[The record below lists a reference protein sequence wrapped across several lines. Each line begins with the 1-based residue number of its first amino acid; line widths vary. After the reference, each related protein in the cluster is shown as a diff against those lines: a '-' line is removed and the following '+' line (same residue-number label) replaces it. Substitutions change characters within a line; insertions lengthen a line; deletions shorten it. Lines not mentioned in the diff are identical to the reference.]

1 MRTVLVI
8 TADEGV
14 ARVVRD
20 ALSTDLYRVVPVQ
33 SPQLPEG
40 LDRPGMVDAIL
51 LDADLDPRQPCKLI
65 SRLRRQLPDCALIVL
80 ATAQQ
85 GDWVEEAWTLGIT
98 HLLAKPL
105 RGRVASTLLERLWS
119 RPPPMGGAAAA
130 QEPSAGGAPVPVQS
144 LRSLEALRDFS
155 SVLANSL
162 RTETLLRHFLMLLRQ
177 ITGVNRAAIFL
188 RAPPPMLKGPAREAE
203 ERGLAAACA
212 LGLPG
217 DLLRHF
223 GLSLD
228 TGIGRFARLNG
239 RVLRRDAPEAATE
252 PEARKEFEV
261 LGVEVAVPI
270 LDRESLLGVAVLDK
284 PVTGQG
290 FANEQLTLIF
300 HLLEELGLAVRNS
313 WLHDQLAAS
322 HRVMTDILNHMGSA
336 CVMLGTQLEVLHAN
350 SAAYEVF
357 LGKAN
362 PSLPMEFC
370 HLPQPIGTMAYQA
383 FRPGASVQ
391 TTRYHPSDRTEQV
404 FEVRVI
410 PFPAA
415 GAPAP
420 HAVLVLAEDITIRER
435 NRLLEMDMANLRL
448 VSSMAE
454 HFAHEIGNSLAPVS
468 AHQQMMGEHFQDAE
482 FRSSFSSALASA
494 VQRINRL
501 SKLLRFLAEEHRL
514 PVEKV
519 GLAALAEEAF
529 AEARALAGGKP
540 PELRVTGPARDGSV
554 PGNRA
559 GLRQAL
565 AELLLNAC
573 QAASEAASIE
583 VRIEEG
589 TNELGQR
596 QMMIEV
602 LDSGPGFSPE
612 AIRRATEPFFSTK
625 TVGLGLGLTVAR
637 KIVEHHGGRLEI
649 APGSNGHR
657 GRVRVRLPAEARR
670 HGTEENRTL
679 AASA

>member
-8 TADEGV
+8 AAEEGV
-14 ARVVRD
+14 SRD
-20 ALSTDLYRVVPVQ
+20 LREALPAEQYRVIPVQ
-33 SPQLPEG
+33 TAHLPEG
-40 LDRPGMVDAIL
+40 LDRPGMLDAII
-51 LDADLDPRQPCKLI
+51 LDADLDPRQPAKLI
-65 SRLRRQLPDCALIVL
+65 ARLRRQVPDCAMIVL

-119 RPPPMGGAAAA
+119 RPHSPGAAPAA
-130 QEPSAGGAPVPVQS
+130 GEASGASITVPARS
-144 LRSLEALRDFS
+144 LQSLEALRDFS
-155 SVLANSL
+155 GVLANSL
-162 RTETLLRHFLMLLRQ
+162 RTETLLHHFLMLLRQ
-177 ITGVNRAAIFL
+177 TTGVNRAAIFL
-188 RAPPPMLKGPAREAE
+188 RAPPPMLKGPARESE
-203 ERGLAAACA
+203 ERGLSAACA

-228 TGIGRFARLNG
+228 TGIGRFVRLHG
-239 RVLRRDAPEAATE
+239 RVLRRNSPEALAE
-252 PEARKEFEV
+252 PEAGKEFEV
-261 LGVEVAVPI
+261 LGVEAAVPI

-284 PVTGQG
+284 PVTGEG
-290 FANEQLTLIF
+290 FANEQLTVIF

-336 CVMLGTQLEVLHAN
+336 CVMLGPQLEVLHAN
-350 SAAYEVF
+350 AAAYEVF
-357 LGKAN
+357 LGKGS
-362 PSLPMEFC
+362 PVLPLEFC

-383 FRPGASVQ
+383 FRPGATMQ
-391 TTRYHPSDRTEQV
+391 TARYHPSDRSDQV
-404 FEVRVI
+404 FEVRVV
-410 PFPAA
+410 PFPATDSLV
-415 GAPAP
+415 P

-468 AHQQMMGEHFQDAE
+468 AHQQMMAEHFQDAE
-482 FRSSFSSALASA
+482 FRASFSSALASA

-501 SKLLRFLAEEHRL
+501 SKLLRMLAEEHRL
-514 PVEKV
+514 PVERIAV
-519 GLAALAEEAF
+519 AALAEEAF
-529 AEARALAGGKP
+529 AEARALVGGKP
-540 PELRVTGPARDGSV
+540 PELRITGPAREGTV
-554 PGNRA
+554 TGNRA

-573 QAASEAASIE
+573 QAAAEAPSIE
-583 VRIEEG
+583 VRLEEG
-589 TNELGQR
+589 TNENGQR
-596 QMMIEV
+596 QMIIDV

-612 AIRRATEPFFSTK
+612 AARRAMEPFFSTK
-625 TVGLGLGLTVAR
+625 TVGLGLGLTATR
-637 KIVEHHGGRLEI
+637 KIVEYHGGRLEI
-649 APGSNGHR
+649 VMGNNGHR
-657 GRVRVRLPAEARR
+657 GSVRMRLPVESRR
-670 HGTEENRTL
+670 NGNEESRSL
-679 AASA
+679 SAAA